1 MMDYSRAVKVDLDDL
16 CELVRDSLLL
26 NRFLQESDWAREI
39 TGVTDPIYEITVTD
53 DEVDEYIESLIIY
66 D

>member
-16 CELVRDSLLL
+16 CELVRDSLIL
-26 NRFLQESDWAREI
+26 NRLLQENEWSREI
-39 TGVTDPIYEITVTD
+39 TGVDDLIYNISVSD
-53 DEVDEYIESLIIY
+53 DEVDEYIDSLIIY

>member
-16 CELVRDSLLL
+16 CELVRDSLIL
-26 NRFLQESDWAREI
+26 NRLYMENEWAREI

-53 DEVDEYIESLIIY
+53 DEVDEYVESLIIY